1 MPINPAIALGVKG
14 IELQDPLAQYG
25 KAMMIQ
31 SAQQENALAQ
41 RKMRQAEQEQE
52 ATNALNRAYAEAY
65 NPKTGD
71 VDINRLRQSMATGG
85 YGSKIPSVEKSIYEG
100 REARTKSEES
110 STKLLDAKLKQSRQF
125 LETLDPNDPN
135 AAQQYI
141 AWHEG
146 NHADPVIGSALSA
159 RGITADQAR
168 ASIAQALQTPGGLAR
183 LINQSKLGVEKFME
197 LNKPQLSTA
206 DLGGQVVSRTFEPV
220 TGQLTTIGTQ
230 RKTMTPGEAQR
241 INLDRQRLNLE
252 GQRVEIA
259 QREEQRK
266 QQGLEG
272 LAPKE
277 VQKREA
283 AFPQATSAIKG
294 FEAKSEL
301 FIKDLQKLRDH
312 PGLSQITG
320 FIAGRA
326 SALTADGRAAQALY
340 DKVVAKGG
348 FQALQDMRDASK
360 SGGALGSVSNQE
372 GKQLIASF
380 SAIDR
385 RQDAKDVQAAIDQS
399 IADVEGAR
407 TRMREAY
414 DSTYSYK
421 SPAGGVIDFGSLK

>member
-1 MPINPAIALGVKG
+1 MAVNPAIALGVKG
-14 IELQDPLAQYG
+14 LEVPDPLAQYSRVM
-25 KAMMIQ
+25 AIQ
-31 SAQQENALAQ
+31 SAQQQNALAQ
-41 RKMRQAEQEQE
+41 RQMQQAEQQAEQQ
-52 ATNALNRAYAEAY
+52 
-65 NPKTGD
+65 
-71 VDINRLRQSMATGG
+71 NRLRQFLPTMTSENRNQLLQYGEGG
-85 YGSKIPSVEKSIYEG
+85 RQAYESLIKGEKEAREGEKAAAEVAAKRMQEARDLLPSVQSP
-100 REARTKSEES
+100 EAYTNWRTYTLQNLPGLVSVIPEQYS
-110 STKLLDAKLKQSRQF
+110 PAAVQNLMLK
-125 LETLDPNDPN
+125 
-135 AAQQYI
+135 
-141 AWHEG
+141 
-146 NHADPVIGSALSA
+146 
-159 RGITADQAR
+159 ADQALEQHFV
-168 ASIAQALQTPGGLAR
+168 SQG
-183 LINQSKLGVEKFME
+183 
-197 LNKPQLSTA
+197 
-206 DLGGQVVSRTFEPV
+206 LGGRARVLAIPKYAQGPAQVVPGSEAAV
-220 TGQLTTIGTQ
+220 S
-230 RKTMTPGEAQR
+230 MAPGEADR
-241 INLDRQRLNLE
+241 INIDRQRLALESRRVGLAEQE
-252 GQRVEIA
+252 GQIR
-259 QREEQRK
+259 

-283 AFPQATSAIKG
+283 AFPQATSAVKG
-294 FEAKSEL
+294 FEAKSES

-326 SALTADGRAAQALY
+326 PALTADGRAAQALY

-385 RQDAKDVQAAIDQS
+385 RQDARDVQAAIDQS

-421 SPAGGVIDFGSLK
+421 RPAAEPAAGGVIDFGSLK